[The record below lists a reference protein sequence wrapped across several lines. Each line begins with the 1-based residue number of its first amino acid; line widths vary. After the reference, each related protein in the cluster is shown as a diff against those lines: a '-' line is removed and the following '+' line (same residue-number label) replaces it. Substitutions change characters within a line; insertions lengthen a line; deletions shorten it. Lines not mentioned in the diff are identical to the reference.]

1 MAWDVQ
7 SWSQAFSMYASALMS
22 ANSTTK
28 PESAGLLAHTFSV
41 LQFAGWQPMAWATA
55 KIKDLRTIFCQCMVS
70 QQRVLPIA
78 QQLESGS
85 SFSEIWGCLVWN
97 FKKVCKNQDVDSP
110 AAATSVEDLIGAPT
124 VCHGQAKVVVDR
136 VERSD
141 TSLLI
146 SLVL

>member
-1 MAWDVQ
+1 MA
-7 SWSQAFSMYASALMS
+7 
-22 ANSTTK
+22 
-28 PESAGLLAHTFSV
+28 
-41 LQFAGWQPMAWATA
+41 
-55 KIKDLRTIFCQCMVS
+55 S

-78 QQLESGS
+78 QQLESGPKGG

-97 FKKVCKNQDVDSP
+97 FKKVCKNQDVGSP

-124 VCHGQAKVVVDR
+124 AYHGQAKVVVDR

>member
-78 QQLESGS
+78 QQLESGPKGS

-97 FKKVCKNQDVDSP
+97 FKKVCKKSGCRFSCSCYFCGGPHRGPNCLSRP
-110 AAATSVEDLIGAPT
+110 SKG
-124 VCHGQAKVVVDR
+124 CGR
-136 VERSD
+136 
-141 TSLLI
+141 
-146 SLVL
+146 